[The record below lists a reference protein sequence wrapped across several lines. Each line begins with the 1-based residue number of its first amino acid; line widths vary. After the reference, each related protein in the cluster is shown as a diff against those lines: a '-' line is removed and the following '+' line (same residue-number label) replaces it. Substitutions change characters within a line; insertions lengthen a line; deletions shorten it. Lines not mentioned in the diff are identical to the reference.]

1 MDALT
6 GAAASGL
13 RSRMESLDMLA
24 NNLANADTGGYKT
37 DREFY
42 SLFVAPEAAGADFS
56 VTMPVIERAWTD
68 FSQGVIRPTGN
79 PLDLALSGKGF
90 FSVDGPAGPLYT
102 RQGAFKL
109 SPAGLLI
116 TTEGY
121 PVRLVGGRQL
131 QTSSPAPIEVGV
143 DGGVT
148 QQGEAL
154 GQLAVMNFADAGTL
168 AKHGSN
174 YYQSADPLASPAP
187 ASGVEVQQGK
197 LESSNVGTA
206 ESAVR
211 LVSVMRQFEMLH
223 KAISIGAEMNKKAV
237 EEVARVGS

>member
-1 MDALT
+1 MDTIT

-42 SLFVAPEAAGADFS
+42 SLYVAPEAAGADSS
-56 VTMPVIERAWTD
+56 VSMPVIERAWTD

-109 SPAGLLI
+109 SPAGLLV

-131 QTSSPAPIEVGV
+131 QASSSAPIEIGV
-143 DGGVT
+143 DGGVS

-174 YYQSADPLASPAP
+174 YYQSADPMASPAP
-187 ASGVEVQQGK
+187 ASGVEVQQGR